1 MNILVVVTIV
11 DHLHVILV
19 NTFIVFPVA
28 RQIIAVMLAVA
39 APLTV
44 IKIFATSVLQANT
57 NLQFQLTHA
66 LIVLLVV
73 TLAKLVLALA
83 LFAQKVNILQVE
95 HQFVLIAQQANILR
109 KLGAQNAS
117 IVLIHLVLIASLAPT
132 LRQ

>member
-1 MNILVVVTIV
+1 MNLRVVVAIV

-19 NTFIVFPVA
+19 NTFKVFPVA
-28 RQIIAVMLAVA
+28 RALIAVMLAVA

-73 TLAKLVLALA
+73 TLANLVLALA
-83 LFAQKVNILQVE
+83 LFAQKVSILQVE

-109 KLGAQNAS
+109 K
-117 IVLIHLVLIASLAPT
+117 
-132 LRQ
+132 